1 MRPPISRPQ
10 TIAQS
15 SITIAR
21 ISTRSRSEFWRTP
34 SRGDR
39 QPAHLE
45 WGKSSKPMSRIVL
58 LATAASLLA
67 TSAPAAAPQFDTPAK
82 YAYLVDVSS
91 GATLYEKNA
100 DARMPPASMAKMMTT
115 NVAFE
120 LIDKGELPLNKICT
134 VRPETW
140 AKWHGP
146 AAGSTM
152 FLSPNEQVSVENL
165 LHGIVTL
172 SGNDASVVLAECIA
186 GTEQAFAGQMNS
198 LGKRIGLTNS
208 HFGTANGWPDNG
220 VTYVSARD
228 LATLAR
234 SEIENHYS
242 LYKKFYSQPSFTWG
256 KTLGSNQDITQQ
268 NRNPI
273 LGKVPGADGLKT
285 GHTDEAG
292 YGFTGSADQNGRRL
306 IEVVAGLPSWNAR
319 VQESTRL
326 IEWGF
331 NAWTAK
337 PLFQAGAKVGT
348 ARVQLGSSTEVP
360 LVAPRNLAVT
370 VPAGLAT
377 GATNM
382 KIRYQGPI
390 AAPIAK
396 GQHVADLVITT
407 SDTPPQIVPL
417 VAGEDVGRAG
427 FFGRI

>member
-1 MRPPISRPQ
+1 MI
-10 TIAQS
+10 
-15 SITIAR
+15 
-21 ISTRSRSEFWRTP
+21 
-34 SRGDR
+34 
-39 QPAHLE
+39 
-45 WGKSSKPMSRIVL
+45 KPVL
-58 LATAASLLA
+58 LAASTASLLA
-67 TSAPAAAPQFDTPAK
+67 TTAAATAPQFDTPAK
-82 YAYLVDVSS
+82 VAYLIDVSS
-91 GATLYEKNA
+91 GATLYAKNA
-100 DARMPPASMAKMMTT
+100 DVRMPPASMAKMMTVE
-115 NVAFE
+115 VAFE
-120 LIDKGELPLNKICT
+120 LIDKKQLALGKMCT

-140 AKWHGP
+140 QKWHGP

-186 GTEQAFAGQMNS
+186 GTEQAFTEQMNAF
-198 LGKRIGLTNS
+198 GKKIGLTNS

-234 SEIENHYS
+234 SEIENHYA

-256 KTLGSNQDITQQ
+256 KTMGSGQDITQG

-319 VQESTRL
+319 VEESTRL

-337 PLFQAGAKVGT
+337 PLFKAGAKVGS
-348 ARVQLGSSTEVP
+348 AKVQLGSSSEVP
-360 LVAPRNLAVT
+360 LVAPRDLAVT

-377 GATNM
+377 GATSM
-382 KIRYQGPI
+382 KIRYQGPV
-390 AAPIAK
+390 AAPIRK
-396 GQHVADLVITT
+396 GDHIADLVITT
-407 SDTPPQIVPL
+407 ADTPPQVVPL
-417 VAGEDVGRAG
+417 VAGEDVGKAG
-427 FFGRI
+427 FFGRIWLGLKQLVGLA